1 MEKQRLLETLEDLH
15 TELSQADDADPE
27 TLAMLEKLTADLQ
40 RLLDKRGTKAAVEL
54 EPTASGLKGLLLK
67 YEADHP
73 QLSVAVGRVADALAA
88 MGF

>member
-1 MEKQRLLETLEDLH
+1 MEKQRLLETLKDLH
-15 TELSQADDADPE
+15 VELSLADDADPE
-27 TLAMLEKLTADLQ
+27 TLALLEELTADLE
-40 RLLDKRGTKAAVEL
+40 RLLEKRGSKSSSEL

-73 QLSVAVGRVADALAA
+73 QLSVAIGRVADALAA